1 MTTPARVWSY
11 PMSGG
16 TTGTLA
22 AASEMRCREVHQI
35 TGLEPGAPLLN
46 SESARSAGGI
56 AQSIASQGGAT
67 VVERLA

>member
-1 MTTPARVWSY
+1 
-11 PMSGG
+11 MS
-16 TTGTLA
+16 
-22 AASEMRCREVHQI
+22 CREVHQI
-35 TGLEPGAPLLN
+35 TGLEPGAPLMN